1 MPWKETC
8 AMDQK
13 MQMIK
18 CWKGDQFTIT
28 DLSFLHDVSRKTIY
42 KWIKRYEVEGP
53 AGLEDRSRAPLRHQ
67 NATTAE
73 VVDRILA
80 VKRRHQKWGPKK
92 IVAWLKEQRQ
102 EERWPAVSTISEILK
117 REGLVNPRRRRH
129 RTPPYTDPFTTCDK
143 PNAVWCADF
152 KGQFKTEDG
161 KLCYPLTI
169 TDSYSRYL
177 LLCKGLSRPSFKET
191 KPCFEMVFREYG
203 LPEAIRTDN
212 GAPFASVGIGALS
225 KLSVWFIMLGIRP
238 ERIEPGHPEQNGRH
252 ERMHRALKET
262 TASPPRRNMR
272 AQQKA
277 FDEFIYEYNFE
288 RPHEAL
294 EQKTPVTVY
303 QKSNSPYLQR
313 IPPITYPYDI
323 VLRKVNRNG
332 EIKWKER
339 NIYISKSLVGEHIA
353 LKQKEE
359 HLWEIWFRHYPL
371 GIANVTTR
379 KVLPMCPD
387 YSVTYVPV

>member
-1 MPWKETC
+1 ME
-8 AMDQK
+8 QK

-18 CWKGDQFTIT
+18 CWKTNQFIIT
-28 DLSFLHDVSRKTIY
+28 DLGMLHDVSRKTIY
-42 KWIKRYEVEGP
+42 KWIKRYRVEGP
-53 AGLEDRSRAPLRHQ
+53 TGLEDRSRAPLRHR

-80 VKRRHQKWGPKK
+80 IKRRHQKWGPKK
-92 IVAWLKEQRQ
+92 VVAWLKGQYQ
-102 EERWPAVSTISEILK
+102 EERWPAVSTVSEILK
-117 REGLVNPRRRRH
+117 REGLVSPRRKRH
-129 RTPPYTDPFTTCDK
+129 RTPPYTDPFTACDK

-177 LLCKGLSRPSFKET
+177 LLCKGLSRPNFKET
-191 KPCFEMVFREYG
+191 KPCFELVFREYG

-225 KLSVWFIMLGIRP
+225 KLSVWFIKLGIQP

-252 ERMHRALKET
+252 ERMHRSLKET
-262 TASPPRRNMR
+262 TATPPRSTMR

-294 EQKTPVTVY
+294 GQKTPATAY
-303 QKSNSPYLQR
+303 QKSNSPYLHR
-313 IPPITYPYDI
+313 ISPITYPYGA

-339 NIYISKSLVGEHIA
+339 SIYISKSLIGEHIA

-359 HLWEIWFRHYPL
+359 HLWEIWFMHYPL
-371 GIANVTTR
+371 GIANVITR

-387 YSVTYVPV
+387 

>member
-18 CWKGDQFTIT
+18 CWRDGQFTIT

-42 KWIKRYEVEGP
+42 KWVNRYEAEGP
-53 AGLEDRSRAPLRHQ
+53 TGLEERSRAPLRHP
-67 NATTAE
+67 NATASDMVE
-73 VVDRILA
+73 RILA

-92 IVAWLKEQRQ
+92 VVAWLKEQYR
-102 EERWPAVSTISEILK
+102 EEKWPAVSTVSEILK
-117 REGLVNPRRRRH
+117 REGLVSPRRKRH
-129 RTPPYTDPFTTCDK
+129 RTPPYTDPFITCDK
-143 PNAVWCADF
+143 PNAVWSADF
-152 KGQFKTEDG
+152 KGQFKTGDG

-177 LLCKGLSRPSFKET
+177 LLCKGLRRPNFKET
-191 KPCFEMVFREYG
+191 KPCFELVFREYG

-212 GAPFASVGIGALS
+212 GTPFASVGIGALS
-225 KLSVWFIMLGIRP
+225 KLSVWLIKLGIRP
-238 ERIEPGHPEQNGRH
+238 ERIESGHPEQNGRH

-262 TASPPRRNMR
+262 TAIPPRSTMR

-277 FDEFIYEYNFE
+277 FDDFTYEYDFE

-294 EQKTPVTVY
+294 GQKTPATVY
-303 QKSNSPYLQR
+303 QKSNRSYPHRLPQ
-313 IPPITYPYDI
+313 ITYHSDA

-332 EIKWKER
+332 EIKWKRES
-339 NIYISKSLVGEHIA
+339 IYISKSLIGEYVA
-353 LKQKEE
+353 LRQKEE
-359 HLWEIWFRHYPL
+359 HLWELWFMHYPL
-371 GIANVTTR
+371 GIANVMTR

-387 YSVTYVPV
+387 

>member
-8 AMDQK
+8 AMEQK

-18 CWKGDQFTIT
+18 CWKSGEFTIT

-42 KWIKRYEVEGP
+42 KWLKRYREEGP
-53 AGLEDRSRAPLRHQ
+53 TGLGDRSRATMQHS
-67 NATTAE
+67 NATRSE
-73 VVDRILA
+73 VTDRILA
-80 VKRRHQKWGPKK
+80 IKRRHVRWGPKK
-92 IVAWLKEQRQ
+92 VVAWLKEQYQ
-102 EERWPAVSTISEILK
+102 EEKWPAISTVSEILK
-117 REGLVNPRRRRH
+117 REGLVNPRKKRR
-129 RTPPYTDPFTTCDK
+129 RTPPYTDPFTACDK

-161 KLCYPLTI
+161 KVCYPLTI

-177 LLCKGLSRPSFKET
+177 LLCKGLRRPRFKET
-191 KPCFEMVFREYG
+191 RACFELVFKEYG

-225 KLSVWFIMLGIRP
+225 KLSVWFMKLGIRP

-262 TASPPRRNMR
+262 TASPPRRDIW

-294 EQKTPVTVY
+294 EQKTPITAY
-303 QKSNSPYLQR
+303 QKSNSPYLR
-313 IPPITYPYDI
+313 NIPPVIYPYGV
-323 VLRKVNRNG
+323 VLRKVNCNG
-332 EIKWKER
+332 EIKWNKR
-339 NIYISKSLVGEHIA
+339 NIYISKSLIREYIA

-359 HLWEIWFRHYPL
+359 NLWEIWFMHHLL
-371 GIANVTTR
+371 GVTNLSTKKCYLCAR
-379 KVLPMCPD
+379 IKV
-387 YSVTYVPV
+387 